1 VGGTIF
7 SRTRTRTSLFLTV
20 TLHQDTGGGAE
31 ALRPFWSRGPRP
43 SSNEKKGEDFADKRR
58 RKRRKYPLF
67 GFATCAFLQQI
78 TGCLVP
84 ESFAASCPRVRQL
97 RDPAKGLFCIAA
109 ILAAL
114 SGRSDSLVRVYGARW
129 KRAVRQSSLEA
140 CERVIVVAA
149 VL

>member
-97 RDPAKGLFCIAA
+97 RERAKVVCIAA

-114 SGRSDSLVRVYGARW
+114 SGAIRFIGSCLRGPLEASGTDRARW
-129 KRAVRQSSLEA
+129 KRANGSSL
-140 CERVIVVAA
+140 
-149 VL
+149 